1 MTGLATRIARRLADE
16 WMCFWFEPVPASN
29 LAISR
34 LTFFGLL
41 WLLYVPYDFRGWADV
56 SPALF
61 EPIWLFENFRV
72 PVLSATAIG
81 IAQVTWKVALAC
93 SCLGVLS
100 RVSMPIAAVLGLYL
114 LGLPH
119 NFGQTYH
126 FDAMIVIAIGI
137 LACSRA
143 GDALS
148 IDQAMRR
155 WRGHPREPQPSG
167 EYLWPAQLICVGVSL
182 VFFAAGVA
190 KLWTSG
196 FQWFLSDHMAMLLD
210 RVQYNISDA
219 DPLVNWGSAIARMPF
234 AAQALA
240 LTTIVVETAY
250 PVALFSRRLRIP
262 IVLAG
267 AGLLIG
273 IRLLMGPT
281 FEQFLFLNVFWV
293 RWDRVAARVPARF
306 RLRKAYPMEE
316 AGVTA
321 TMVGGRR

>member
-61 EPIWLFENFRV
+61 EPIWLFENERV
-72 PVLSATAIG
+72 PDLTSSMPRPSS
-81 IAQVTWKVALAC
+81 AC

-155 WRGHPREPQPSG
+155 WRGP
-167 EYLWPAQLICVGVSL
+167 
-182 VFFAAGVA
+182 
-190 KLWTSG
+190 
-196 FQWFLSDHMAMLLD
+196 
-210 RVQYNISDA
+210 
-219 DPLVNWGSAIARMPF
+219 
-234 AAQALA
+234 
-240 LTTIVVETAY
+240 
-250 PVALFSRRLRIP
+250 
-262 IVLAG
+262 
-267 AGLLIG
+267 
-273 IRLLMGPT
+273 
-281 FEQFLFLNVFWV
+281 
-293 RWDRVAARVPARF
+293 
-306 RLRKAYPMEE
+306 
-316 AGVTA
+316 
-321 TMVGGRR
+321 